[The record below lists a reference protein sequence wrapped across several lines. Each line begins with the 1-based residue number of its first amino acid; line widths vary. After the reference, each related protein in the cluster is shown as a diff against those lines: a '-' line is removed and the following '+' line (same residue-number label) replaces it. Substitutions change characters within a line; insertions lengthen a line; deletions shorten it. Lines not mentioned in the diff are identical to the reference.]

1 MPEPDPLVSD
11 LAPEGDGEREHSSDT
26 LMATRPRHPNGR
38 DKRQTGK
45 QTRRDRLP
53 PGLHLAMQPIMSI
66 TAPSESLDFE
76 VLLRVR
82 APDGSVQAAN
92 KLIATAEQSGD
103 IAAIDTWVMTT
114 VLEWFREH
122 RMALINTRFIC
133 VNLSASSINDAHFLE
148 ETFSLF
154 VRFQD
159 VVPYLCLQISESVAL
174 NNLAGTQHFISRVH
188 HMGGKIA
195 LDNFGSGYSSFKYVR
210 HLSTDVLKID
220 DELVRT
226 MHAHPTDIAI
236 VEAMVML
243 ARNLGMRSIASQ
255 VENINTLRVLTEL
268 GVDYV
273 QGFLVARPQEAM
285 AILGASSTT
294 SFVEDPAVAKFVQDM
309 GNTDKQST
317 PALASKQKSQL
328 H

>member
-1 MPEPDPLVSD
+1 
-11 LAPEGDGEREHSSDT
+11 
-26 LMATRPRHPNGR
+26 
-38 DKRQTGK
+38 
-45 QTRRDRLP
+45 
-53 PGLHLAMQPIMSI
+53 MQPIMSI

-82 APDGSVQAAN
+82 APNGSVQAAG

-114 VLEWFREH
+114 VLEWFRKH
-122 RMALINTRFIC
+122 RTALINTRFIC
-133 VNLSASSINDAHFLE
+133 VNLSANSINDAHFLE

-174 NNLAGTQHFISRVH
+174 NNLASTQHFISRVH

-210 HLSTDVLKID
+210 HLSIDVLKID
-220 DELVRT
+220 GELVRT

-236 VEAMVML
+236 VEAMVIL

-294 SFVEDPAVAKFVQDM
+294 SFVEDPAVAKFIQGM

-317 PALASKQKSQL
+317 PTLAPKQKSQL